1 MPTFTCTR
9 CGGSGFLNLEQV
21 DDATLKRF
29 DETGDKSIILA
40 WIDDRNAKAAEYGGC
55 YCAAMRMPPCS
66 YCTDYAHDVDLCDC
80 CDGSGQHDWDN
91 PDDPKGCR

>member
-1 MPTFTCTR
+1 MTTFTCTR

-40 WIDDRNAKAAEYGGC
+40 WIDDRNAKAAECGGC

-66 YCTDYAHDVDLCDC
+66 YCTDYAHDVCPCDC

-91 PDDPKGCR
+91 PDDPKGCL